1 MPSTEKSQMTG
12 SKIKGEIG
20 ILWKG
25 KDRSADEKRAL
36 GVGHFFLTPKNNLSI
51 VQAPNETAH

>member
-1 MPSTEKSQMTG
+1 MTG